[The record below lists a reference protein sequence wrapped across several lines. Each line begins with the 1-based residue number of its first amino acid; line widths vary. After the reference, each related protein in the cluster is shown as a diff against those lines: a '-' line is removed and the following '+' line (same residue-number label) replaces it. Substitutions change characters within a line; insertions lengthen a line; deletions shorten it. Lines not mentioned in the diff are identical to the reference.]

1 VISDLCCAFLF
12 IFFSFFSLVFLAFFL
27 FFLRVCSGVVVIA
40 NTFGISSRSVN
51 NYTKR
56 FVRAVNKLGK
66 YYIAWPSPQ
75 RRRELSDYAWESFGF
90 RGCIGSRDVSQVPL
104 TYPPRAQPWTYWD
117 RHDRYSVHVLMAC
130 DHERN
135 IIPVTL
141 GCTGAA
147 GDALVQ
153 HHAAWSQRPG
163 DHLFLFEH
171 LLGDK
176 GMHSTRWV
184 VWSYQGIDEDAQSN
198 KNINWQVA
206 RVRAFSKH
214 VFGMLKGH
222 WASPHELRLPIGCEL
237 DFLWALDWVLACCV
251 LHNVCNSL
259 GDADIPE
266 SLHADVAADP
276 LPADEGAEQ
285 SRTRVKRDV
294 LTFMKATGLYKY

>member
-1 VISDLCCAFLF
+1 VFRLF
-12 IFFSFFSLVFLAFFL
+12 ISFSLLFFFVFSGFFSL
-27 FFLRVCSGVVVIA
+27 FLRVCSGVAVIE
-40 NTFGISSRSVN
+40 NTFSISSGSVN
-51 NYTKR
+51 NCTKR
-56 FVRAVNKLGK
+56 FLRAVNKLGK
-66 YYIAWPSPQ
+66 DYIAWPSPQ
-75 RRRELSDYAWESFGF
+75 RRRELSDYAWGSFGF
-90 RGCIGSRDVSQVPL
+90 RGCIGSADGSQVPL
-104 TYPPRAQPWTYWD
+104 TYAPRAQPWTYCD
-117 RHDRYSVHVLMAC
+117 RHDRYSIHVLMAC

-135 IIPVTL
+135 IISVTL
-141 GCTGAA
+141 GFTGAA

-163 DHLFLFEH
+163 DHFSLFEH

-184 VWSYQGIDEDAQSN
+184 VCPYQGTDEVAQSN
-198 KNINWQVA
+198 KNFNWQLA
-206 RVRAFSKH
+206 RVRVVSEH
-214 VFGMLKGH
+214 VFGMLKGR
-222 WASPHELRLPIGCEL
+222 WASLHELRIPIGCER